1 VAHGVPPGHALTR
14 DLIGTPRG
22 VPGLVVFDNDGV
34 LIDSESL
41 ANRLLASYL
50 TGLGVPTSFDYS
62 VRHYL
67 GGSLSRVRVDAEQH
81 SGRTLPPSFEADFER
96 RLIYAFEHEL
106 RPAPGV
112 PQILRKLR
120 DRRVPFCVA
129 SSGSHARIRSSLL
142 AAGLWQDFDGRAFS
156 ADDVSEGKP
165 RPELFL
171 LAARTMGVPPQQTL
185 VIEDSP
191 LGIQAGLAA
200 GMTVW
205 AVAGLSPA
213 TRAADAHRRFA
224 SMLEIEHSLALL
236 TAADPRPPSQGH
248 ERG

>member
-1 VAHGVPPGHALTR
+1 
-14 DLIGTPRG
+14 
-22 VPGLVVFDNDGV
+22 V

-50 TGLGVPTSFDYS
+50 TDLGVPTSFDYS

-67 GGSLSRVRVDAEQH
+67 GGSLSRVRVDVERR
-81 SGRTLPPSFEADFER
+81 SGRALPPSFEADFER
-96 RLIYAFEHEL
+96 QLACTFEHEL
-106 RPAPGV
+106 RPLPGV
-112 PQILRKLR
+112 PGILRRLR

-129 SSGSHARIRSSLL
+129 SSGSRARVRSSLL
-142 AAGLWQDFDGRAFS
+142 AAGLWPDFDGRAFS

-165 RPELFL
+165 HPELFL
-171 LAARTMGVPPQQTL
+171 WAARTMGVPPARTL

-191 LGIQAGLAA
+191 LGIQAGRAA

-213 TRAADAHRRFA
+213 SRAADAHRRFA
-224 SMLEIEHSLALL
+224 SMVEIERSLALL
-236 TAADPRPPSQGH
+236 TAADPSTLPTTPAS
-248 ERG
+248 